1 MKYHLIN
8 ILTSCLCLLM
18 AFNVI
23 GQNSIDRYNF
33 VTIDENFPKSAV
45 TTIIQDQSGLIWIA
59 TYGEGLYQY
68 NGTDLKVYRHN
79 ANDST
84 SLGSSIIHNIFI
96 DSDHKIWVGTEQ
108 GLHVYNKTLDNFKE
122 VKLNTDSSKQENFP
136 IFSIGEDSSGSIFIG
151 TPSHGL
157 FKVDPIEYSVEK
169 IQNQFPLNG
178 TNSVISSMAP
188 MDDGD
193 MLIGTSTGLF
203 VYDHILK
210 LLRRKSFVTKNGP
223 EEINYSIQSLFLDND
238 DNLLIGTFNRGLLRI
253 KEIAEGFY
261 SFENFRFTDK
271 RIFDIKIVDGNT
283 IVCATENDG
292 LFVLNKEGKTIHN
305 YKYDKSD
312 PNRIRSNSI
321 WSIFI
326 DAQQRIWL
334 GYYNKGIEVYD
345 ALHDKFSELRSLP
358 FSVNSLQSPSV
369 TGIVQDSENFIWIA
383 MDGGGI
389 DKYDPKTKSFLHLT
403 DPSGHGIKGLEKT
416 DLTTIFLDSEENIWA
431 GTWSTGIY
439 FLAKG
444 SKTFFN
450 YNIDNTNGKLTSN
463 SVTSFAESSDGT
475 IWITTYFGGLHSF
488 NPKKNEFDSHPN
500 ESFNTFLG
508 NEKHIR
514 TVLIDHNDN
523 IWLGTPKGLFK
534 TYLTEENVY
543 RTTSLNSHL
552 LKDPKNQSSLNTRSL
567 FQDSDNNIWA
577 GTYGKGLF
585 KISEDETN
593 IDWFTTKDGLL
604 LENISA
610 IIEDNNKNIWVS
622 GDTGLAM
629 LNLKTKNFSNYNI
642 DDGLLANN
650 FNYNAVAKDKNGLLY
665 FGNYEGIDYLNPST
679 IIRNVNEPTV
689 YFTDFKLFNKS
700 VVLGINDSPLA
711 KTISEIEKLTLK
723 PKDFVF
729 TLEFA
734 AINFTRAKNNKYAY
748 YLEGFEENWNYVG
761 NNRSATYTNL
771 SPGEYTFHVKAS
783 NNDGVWTANALHL
796 PITVLAPWWATKW
809 AILSYLVLFIGFTFL
824 INRFVNN
831 RIEEKRI
838 IKFER
843 AQRLQEEMLNERKIQ
858 FFTNISHE
866 FRTPL
871 TLILNPVMDI
881 IDTNQY
887 KLNKGLKEKHR
898 IIYRNAQRLKNLIDE
913 IMDFR
918 KINLNKLT
926 LNVSHINAYKFV
938 KEITEHFED
947 EAFEKNILLSTETDD
962 NETNFWGD
970 PGLLEKV
977 IFNLL
982 SNAFKAT
989 SENGVISLGIYSN
1002 KKKIVL
1008 PLVDEFNPAKVL
1020 EITIE
1025 DTGRGI
1031 SKDDIEHIFERFYRA
1046 KDRNQQYYGGSGT
1059 GIGLE
1064 LVQSF
1069 VELHKGKVEVE
1080 SKEGEGTKFSLFFP
1094 LGKGHL
1100 KTSEYKNSSFQNELK
1115 TIEFSG
1121 SNGDKIIGESID
1133 NPKGFDLNDK
1143 SKKTV
1148 LIVEDNI
1155 ELRNYLK
1162 NKLRADY
1169 IVVEAENGKDGLQ
1182 MALKGIP
1189 DIIITD
1195 VIMPEMDGFEFC
1207 EKIKEDLKTSHIPVL
1222 MLTAKAMSSDK
1233 VKGIDSGA
1241 DAYLNK
1247 PFEMKLLRSYLK
1259 RLIESRQ
1266 QFLEKNIND
1275 KNKITLLENTT
1286 SIDKTFMQKVLD
1298 YINEN
1303 IAETNL
1309 NVEHLADDMSL
1320 SRSQLY
1326 RKIKA
1331 ITGMTVNEL
1340 IRKIRLE
1347 RAKQMIE
1354 NGVESISEVGFKVG
1368 FSSPSYFSKCFKNQ
1382 FGMLPTDLKTTLEN

>member
-1 MKYHLIN
+1 MKYHLPS
-8 ILTSCLCLLM
+8 ILASALCLL
-18 AFNVI
+18 AALTVN
-23 GQNSIDRYNF
+23 GQKSVERYNF
-33 VTIDENFPKSAV
+33 VTIDENFPKSAI
-45 TTIIQDQSGLIWIA
+45 TTIIQDQTGLIWIA

-68 NGTDLKVYRHN
+68 NGTDLKVYRHK

-84 SLGSSIIHNIFI
+84 SLNSSIIHTVFL
-96 DSDHKIWVGTEQ
+96 DSKHQLWVGTEQ
-108 GLHVYNKTLDNFKE
+108 GLHIYDKTFDNFKE
-122 VKLNTDSSKQENFP
+122 VKLFTPQSKQENLP
-136 IFSIGEDSSGSIFIG
+136 IFSIGENSSGSIFIG

-157 FKVDPIEYSVEK
+157 FKINSTEFTIEKVGNELQLSEPNAV
-169 IQNQFPLNG
+169 FSCMVPLDN
-178 TNSVISSMAP
+178 
-188 MDDGD
+188 GD
-193 MLIGTSTGLF
+193 MLIGTNKGLF
-203 VYDHILK
+203 IYDHIRN
-210 LLRRKSFVTKNGP
+210 LLRSKSFVTLNGP
-223 EEINYSIQSLFLDND
+223 KEINYSIQSLFLDNNK
-238 DNLLIGTFNRGLLRI
+238 NLLIGTFNQGLLRI
-253 KEIAEGFY
+253 GEIDEGLY
-261 SFENFRFTDK
+261 DYENFKFTDK
-271 RIFDIKIVDGNT
+271 RIFDIEMVDDHT
-283 IVCATENDG
+283 IICATENDG
-292 LFVLNKEGKTIHN
+292 LFVLNEDGMPVHN

-321 WSIFI
+321 WSVFI
-326 DAQQRIWL
+326 DDQQRIWL

-345 ALHDKFSELRSLP
+345 ELHDKFSDLSSLP
-358 FSVNSLQSPSV
+358 FSTNSLQSPSV
-369 TGIVQDSENFIWIA
+369 TGIVQDSDEFIWIA

-389 DKYDPKTKSFLHLT
+389 DKYNPYTKTFQHLNEPT
-403 DPSGHGIKGLEKT
+403 GHGITGLEKT
-416 DLTTIFLDSEENIWA
+416 DIITIFLDSQENIWA
-431 GTWSTGIY
+431 GTWSAGIY
-439 FLAKG
+439 FLAKN
-444 SKTFFN
+444 SKTFVN
-450 YNIDNTNGKLTSN
+450 YNINNTDGQLKSN
-463 SVTSFAESSDGT
+463 SVTNFSESSDGT
-475 IWITTYFGGLHSF
+475 IWVATYFGGLHSY
-488 NPKKNEFDSHPN
+488 NPETKEFENHPN
-500 ESFNTFLG
+500 KSFNNSLG

-514 TVLIDHNDN
+514 TILVDHNDH

-534 TYLTEENVY
+534 TYLNKENEY
-543 RTTSLNSHL
+543 LTIALNSYL
-552 LKDPKNQSSLNTRSL
+552 LNESDSDSSLNTRSL
-567 FQDSDNNIWA
+567 FEDSDHNVWA

-585 KISEDETN
+585 KIDKNLTN
-593 IDWFTTKDGLL
+593 IEWYTEKDGLL
-604 LENISA
+604 LKNITA
-610 IIEDNNKNIWVS
+610 IIEDNNKDIWVS
-622 GDTGLAM
+622 GDTGLAK
-629 LNLKTKNFSNYNI
+629 LNLETKSFSNYNI
-642 DDGLLANN
+642 EDGLLANN

-665 FGNYEGIDYLNPST
+665 FGNYEGIDYFDPST
-679 IIRNVNEPTV
+679 IIRNENVPTV

-700 VVLGINDSPLA
+700 VEPGIKDSPLE
-711 KTISEIEKLTLK
+711 KTISEIERLILK
-723 PKDFVF
+723 PKDYAF

-734 AINFTRAKNNKYAY
+734 AINFTRANNNKYAY

-783 NNDGVWTANALHL
+783 NNDGVWTADNLSL

-809 AILSYLVLFIGFTFL
+809 AILSYLLLFITISFF
-824 INRFVNN
+824 INRFINN

-838 IKFER
+838 LKFER
-843 AQRLQEEMLNERKIQ
+843 AQREQEEMLNERKIQ

-871 TLILNPVMDI
+871 TLILNPLLDI

-887 KLNKGLKEKHR
+887 KLSKGLKEKHR

-947 EAFEKNILLSTETDD
+947 EAFEKNILLSTEADDDQTD
-962 NETNFWGD
+962 FWGD

-989 SENGVISLGIYSN
+989 SENGVISIGIYSS
-1002 KKKIVL
+1002 KKNIIL
-1008 PLVDEFNPAKVL
+1008 PLIDEFQPVKVL

-1025 DTGRGI
+1025 DTGKGI
-1031 SKDDIEHIFERFYRA
+1031 SKDDIDHIFERFYRA

-1094 LGKGHL
+1094 LGKEHL
-1100 KTSEYKNSSFQNELK
+1100 KSSEYSLSPPQDDQK
-1115 TIEFSG
+1115 TVEFSA
-1121 SNGDKIIGESID
+1121 SLDDLLNEEANDTRKEFS
-1133 NPKGFDLNDK
+1133 LNDK
-1143 SKKTV
+1143 IKKTI

-1162 NKLRADY
+1162 NKLRLDY
-1169 IVVEAENGKDGLQ
+1169 SVVEAENGKDGLQ

-1195 VIMPEMDGFEFC
+1195 IIMPEMDGFEFC
-1207 EKIKEDLKTSHIPVL
+1207 KKIKEDLKTSHIPVL

-1331 ITGMTVNEL
+1331 ITGMTASEL

-1354 NGVESISEVGFKVG
+1354 NGVESISEIGFKVG
-1368 FSSPSYFSKCFKNQ
+1368 FSSPSYFSKCFKNE
-1382 FGMLPTDLKTTLEN
+1382 FGMLPTEMKTSS